1 MKYREFIK
9 QINWGDTTAF
19 VHDSPKERYQYESGE
34 INDAVFA
41 KTTSGTDFDIAGI
54 NEFPEVKKVIA
65 DNFLA
70 ELEPANGVED
80 DGYNA
85 VKDAIE
91 SGKARIGYWK
101 KEYYFGLVWTYM
113 LLL

>member
-41 KTTSGTDFDIAGI
+41 KTTSGTDFDIVGI
-54 NEFPEVKKVIA
+54 ASHGGDSEYDLFKPTI
-65 DNFLA
+65 
-70 ELEPANGVED
+70 G
-80 DGYNA
+80 
-85 VKDAIE
+85 
-91 SGKARIGYWK
+91 GKQTYKRILIKRKGK
-101 KEYYFGLVWTYM
+101 QS
-113 LLL
+113 